1 MDARYRRP
9 FLTGEFALIERLRVR
24 FPTIGDDAAV
34 VDPPEGPLL
43 LAADAVVAG
52 VHTPPDLPLNEL
64 GWKAVVVNVSD
75 IAAMGGR
82 PLHLLVTVAAP
93 AGTDLDRLFDGIAE
107 ASQAY
112 LCPVVGG
119 DLTTAE
125 SLAVSVAV
133 TGTVDG
139 SPVLRSGA
147 TAGEW
152 IYVTG
157 PLGAAAASGWTRRP
171 HARVAEGV
179 DARGA
184 GATAMIDVSDG
195 LGVDLGHIADASG
208 IGFALEEIPI
218 APGATLEQALTGGE
232 DYELVFT
239 APVAALRLGFRIG
252 QCTANPQERT
262 LAGQPLPAGG
272 WEHHF

>member
-1 MDARYRRP
+1 
-9 FLTGEFALIERLRVR
+9 
-24 FPTIGDDAAV
+24 
-34 VDPPEGPLL
+34 LL
-43 LAADAVVAG
+43 LAADTVVAG
-52 VHTPPDLPLNEL
+52 VHTPPDLPLEDI

-75 IAAMGGR
+75 MAAMGGR

-93 AGTDLDRLFDGIAE
+93 PGTDLDRLFDGVAE
-107 ASQAY
+107 AAQAY
-112 LCPVVGG
+112 ICPVVGG
-119 DLTTAE
+119 DLTTADT
-125 SLAVSVAV
+125 LVVTVAV

-139 SPVLRSGA
+139 TPVTRSGA
-147 TAGEW
+147 SPGES

-171 HARVAEGV
+171 TARVAEGV

-195 LGVDLGHIADASG
+195 LVADLGHIADESG
-208 IGFALEEIPI
+208 VGFALDEVPV

-239 APVAALRLGFRIG
+239 APVARLPVGFRIG
-252 QCTANPQERT
+252 VCTADPSERT
-262 LAGQPLPAGG
+262 LAGEPLPPSGG
-272 WEHHF
+272 WEHRF